1 MKRRFWMLLSA
12 AAMLLTVGCA
22 TSFSAPGVRAEIARQ
37 TGAAPREAFEVY
49 AGPVTMALARHIMGT
64 PAANDSSPSGSRV
77 TSFEIAVYE
86 LAPKAGPDARVLDFT
101 LIPVRGW
108 EPSLRFRD
116 GDRLGDG
123 PRENVRQLRRRPRR
137 FPSDSDGAIYARL
150 TGTLS
155 KELAGALG
163 KAIQSGSLTHQA
175 RVGVAVEREVNRR
188 AMLPAR
194 SIIIVF
200 GPITDPDWIGRIDS
214 IAAETGGEA
223 GADQRGGS
231 SRVSAW
237 GDAVVGRRRRACS
250 TRSSRR
256 R

>member
-101 LIPVRGW
+101 LVPVRGW

-116 GDRLGDG
+116 GDRSGMVLVKTSGNSVADL
-123 PRENVRQLRRRPRR
+123 VVLS
-137 FPSDSDGAIYARL
+137 SDSDGAIYGRL

-163 KAIQSGSLTHQA
+163 KAIQSGGTDAIRRELESLSN
-175 RVGVAVEREVNRR
+175 EK
-188 AMLPAR
+188 
-194 SIIIVF
+194 
-200 GPITDPDWIGRIDS
+200 
-214 IAAETGGEA
+214 
-223 GADQRGGS
+223 
-231 SRVSAW
+231 
-237 GDAVVGRRRRACS
+237 
-250 TRSSRR
+250 
-256 R
+256 